1 MKSDSTPVRT
11 RSQPKMPVGSA
22 VAFYR
27 DSRID
32 VVEAAP
38 KPLVNFIVGSEL
50 EQTSEAP
57 IEGEKDERDVTAFS
71 SSSNNR
77 EVNSTQATVNGVT
90 SSPSTSLEQ
99 SLPSL
104 VSKTESKSSD
114 DSVRSHYTYELTFY

>member
-1 MKSDSTPVRT
+1 MKSDSAPVRT

-57 IEGEKDERDVTAFS
+57 GERDVTAFS
-71 SSSNNR
+71 SSSNSR
-77 EVNSTQATVNGVT
+77 EVNSSQATVNGVT
-90 SSPSTSLEQ
+90 SSPTTSLEQ

-114 DSVRSHYTYELTFY
+114 DSVRSHCTYELTFY